1 MFTHADVAANVKPDL
16 RCLIDFTKVASLG
29 NAAKFPIFNFMKP
42 FSVWLK
48 FYFRNL
54 EYLTVRVLLILKRL
68 ILI

>member
-1 MFTHADVAANVKPDL
+1 MFTHADLATNVKPDL
-16 RCLIDFTKVASLG
+16 RCPIDFTKVASLG
-29 NAAKFPIFNFMKP
+29 SATKLPIFNFMKP